1 MPYINIDNTK
11 IYYATNKRV
20 WKKSEGLKLLFIHGA
35 GGDHRVWVFQIEQ
48 MRNDYVCYA
57 LDLPGHGFSG
67 GTGFNNI
74 EGYAEFIEK
83 FMIALSLKNS
93 VLVGHSMGGAIIQS
107 LALRHKIPIL
117 GIVLIGTGAKLKVSP
132 LFLEKFKIMNEES
145 ADLFCKYAFS
155 EGCPKDLLEKAKE
168 MLLNTSSDVFYND
181 FIACNN
187 FDLINSIQ
195 YIDIPTLIIGSD
207 KDQMTPLR
215 YSEFLAEKIGK
226 SKLIKIEGSGHM
238 MMLEQAYKVNEGIK
252 SWLETEMKNVAIKE
266 KDYR

>member
-1 MPYINIDNTK
+1 MPYINVDNTK
-11 IYYATNKRV
+11 IYYVTNKKV

-48 MRNDYVCYA
+48 MRNDYIYYA

-67 GTGFNNI
+67 GSGFNKI
-74 EGYAEFIEK
+74 EDYAEFIEK
-83 FMIALSLKNS
+83 FLIALSLKNS
-93 VLVGHSMGGAIIQS
+93 VLIGHSMGGAIIQT

-145 ADLFCKYAFS
+145 VDLFCKYAFS
-155 EGCPKDLLEKAKE
+155 EECSKELLERAKE
-168 MLLNTSSDVFYND
+168 MLINTSSDVFYND

-187 FDLINSIQ
+187 FDLIDSIQ
-195 YIDIPTLIIGSD
+195 YIDTSTLIIGSD
-207 KDQMTPLR
+207 RDQMTPLR
-215 YSEFLAEKIGK
+215 YSEFLAGKIGK

-238 MMLEQAYKVNEGIK
+238 IMLEQASKVNEAIK
-252 SWLETEMKNVAIKE
+252 SWLETEIIHL
-266 KDYR
+266 